1 MFNLYNSLANFG
13 LIAMGAITIA
23 ALGNFVGSYQIGWQL
38 AWVFLILA
46 LIPGYYLAKS
56 SHETVEDADEIQ
68 LPNL

>member
-1 MFNLYNSLANFG
+1 
-13 LIAMGAITIA
+13 MGVITIA